1 MQEKAANLK
10 KHLDTSTEL
19 TSQQLLD
26 IMQVTNANFPIG
38 SFSHSFGIETYIR
51 IEYIHDVKT
60 LKEMIKSYIYG
71 QFLYAD
77 LLGMILV
84 YKALEDQDFDKIWE
98 IDHMLHAQ
106 GMAKETRDG
115 ARRIGTQMVKIY
127 EELFND
133 ENSSVKKYSQKIK
146 KGECTGVPGVAF
158 ALLAHSLKIDIKTAL
173 YTHLYGSISA
183 LIQNSVRAIPL
194 GQVQGQKLVLEVKR
208 EYFDEVIHLAL
219 TADLELEFCKNNPG
233 FEIAQME
240 HEDMH
245 IRLFMS

>member
-1 MQEKAANLK
+1 
-10 KHLDTSTEL
+10 
-19 TSQQLLD
+19 
-26 IMQVTNANFPIG
+26 
-38 SFSHSFGIETYIR
+38 
-51 IEYIHDVKT
+51 
-60 LKEMIKSYIYG
+60 
-71 QFLYAD
+71 
-77 LLGMILV
+77 
-84 YKALEDQDFDKIWE
+84 
-98 IDHMLHAQ
+98 MLHAQ

-127 EELFND
+127 EELFSD
-133 ENSSVKKYSQKIK
+133 ENSSVNKYSQKIK

-183 LIQNSVRAIPL
+183 LIQNGVRAIPL

-219 TADLELEFCKNNPG
+219 NADLELEFCKNNPG